1 MDKNLL
7 NEQIEKLGIYELR
20 SLARSMGVQS
30 PTSKKREELISA
42 IKGIQSGVIK
52 PQFNNFGRPVK
63 KLSNQNELL
72 SNLII
77 NGDKELEDKIKK
89 EENDDSEYI
98 VFQQNFDSDDNPLNY
113 NLISFK
119 GIVRKTEKGSYYALN
134 NLKIGTKTY
143 VLIDDMQVKKFNLI
157 VGDLIEGS
165 AYMHSSK
172 SYAKLN
178 NIQYINGEEKE
189 NNFYDLDCE
198 LIIPEKDLDETLK
211 QGRCKINFV
220 EGVDGSI
227 NYIAKKSKEY
237 TQKGFNSI
245 VLGLEISIETK
256 LKLDKIENITEIVS
270 LIEDEASFSYDKILD
285 AINHSNSMFY
295 HNKNVVLF
303 VLDAMSLYRVLDAVY
318 KSNSTFHDEQ
328 VKYLIRKLLGSA
340 KSSKA
345 SSISNIVLFYDYQKN
360 QYINEYNDLLTIT
373 KS

>member
-7 NEQIEKLGIYELR
+7 SEQIEKLGIYELR

-42 IKGIQSGVIK
+42 IKDIQSGTLK

-72 SNLII
+72 SHLII

-113 NLISFK
+113 NLITFK
-119 GIVRKTEKGSYYALN
+119 GIVRKTEKGSYYVLN

-143 VLIDDMQVKKFNLI
+143 VLIDDAQVKKFNLI
-157 VGDLIEGS
+157 VGDLLEGS

-172 SYAKLN
+172 AYAKLN
-178 NIQYINGEEKE
+178 NIQYINGEVKE
-189 NNFYDLDCE
+189 NNIYDLDCE
-198 LIIPEKDLDETLK
+198 LIIPEKYLDETLK
-211 QGRCKINFV
+211 QGRCKIDFV
-220 EGVDGSI
+220 DGVDGSI
-227 NYIAKKSKEY
+227 NYIEKKSKEY
-237 TQKGFNSI
+237 GQKGFKSI

-256 LKLDKIENITEIVS
+256 LKLDRIENITEIVS

-285 AINHSNSMFY
+285 AINHANSMFY

-318 KSNSTFHDEQ
+318 KSNSIFHDEQ

-340 KSSKA
+340 KSSKT

-360 QYINEYNDLLTIT
+360 QYVNEYNDLLTII

>member
-7 NEQIEKLGIYELR
+7 SEQIEKLGIYELR

-42 IKGIQSGVIK
+42 IKDIQSGTLK

-72 SNLII
+72 SHLII

-113 NLISFK
+113 NLITFK

-143 VLIDDMQVKKFNLI
+143 VLIDDAQVKKFNLI
-157 VGDLIEGS
+157 VGDLLEGS

-172 SYAKLN
+172 AYAKLN
-178 NIQYINGEEKE
+178 NIQYINGEVKE
-189 NNFYDLDCE
+189 NNIYDLDCE
-198 LIIPEKDLDETLK
+198 LIIPEKYLDETLK
-211 QGRCKINFV
+211 QGRCKIDFV
-220 EGVDGSI
+220 DGVDGSI
-227 NYIAKKSKEY
+227 NYIEKKSKEY
-237 TQKGFNSI
+237 GQKGFKNI

-256 LKLDKIENITEIVS
+256 LKLDRIENITEIVS
-270 LIEDEASFSYDKILD
+270 LIEDEASFSYDKISD
-285 AINHSNSMFY
+285 AINHANSMFY

-318 KSNSTFHDEQ
+318 KSNSIFHDEQ

-340 KSSKA
+340 KSSKT

-360 QYINEYNDLLTIT
+360 QYVNEYNDLLTII

>member
-7 NEQIEKLGIYELR
+7 IEQIEKLGIYELR

-42 IKGIQSGVIK
+42 IKDIQSGVLK
-52 PQFNNFGRPVK
+52 PQFNNYGRPVK
-63 KLSNQNELL
+63 KLSSQDELL
-72 SNLII
+72 SKLII
-77 NGDKELEDKIKK
+77 NGDKELEEKIKQQ
-89 EENDDSEYI
+89 EDDDNEFI

-134 NLKIGTKTY
+134 CLKLGVRTY
-143 VLIDDMQVKKFNLI
+143 VLIEESQIKKFNLI

-172 SYAKLN
+172 AYAKLN
-178 NIQYINGEEKE
+178 NVQYINGEEKE
-189 NNFYDLDCE
+189 NNSYDLERE
-198 LIIPEKDLDETLK
+198 LIIPNKDLDETLK
-211 QGRCKINFV
+211 QGRCKIDFV
-220 EGVDGSI
+220 NGVDGSI
-227 NYIAKKSKEY
+227 NYITTKSKEY
-237 TQKGFNSI
+237 ALNNYKSI

-256 LKLDKIENITEIVS
+256 LKLDRIENITEIVS

-285 AINHSNSMFY
+285 AINHANSMFY

-318 KSNSTFHDEQ
+318 KSNANSHNEQ
-328 VKYLIRKLLGSA
+328 VKHTIRKLLGIA
-340 KSSKA
+340 KSSNSA
-345 SSISNIVLFYDYQKN
+345 SISNIVLFYDYQKN
-360 QYINEYNDLLTIT
+360 QYADECNDLLTIT